1 MSELFIE
8 LLSEEIPARMQKQ
21 AMENLNR
28 LLNNA
33 LINLN
38 PTDAKTFSTPRRIA
52 VSMQID
58 ATIPAQELE

>member
-33 LINLN
+33 
-38 PTDAKTFSTPRRIA
+38 
-52 VSMQID
+52 VSYTHLR
-58 ATIPAQELE
+58 AHET